1 MKYLAIPAL
10 ALCTISLVGCGPMG
24 SGPMPPR
31 LDPEQQKNIDDS
43 WNKALSPPNNLDNQA
58 ILDALI
64 LTSAYEIGVDR
75 LMFRSEKALSGG
87 TVVMEVHFDRA
98 KPNDDRFELKILDK
112 TGRELRHVVYNR
124 EQVETTYKELNDKKF
139 AGPRGGNDPP
149 LAPDEGKKR
158 EEVQKRIAAVE
169 QIFPKRDEPQQPNK

>member
-31 LDPEQQKNIDDS
+31 LDADQQKSIDDS
-43 WNKALSPPNNLDNQA
+43 WNKALTPPNNLDNQA
-58 ILDALI
+58 ILDALV
-64 LTSAYEIGVDR
+64 LTHAYEIGVDR
-75 LMFRSEKALSGG
+75 LTFRSEKAFSGG
-87 TVVMEVHFDRA
+87 TVVMEIHFDRA

-112 TGRELRHVVYNR
+112 TGVQVRHIVYNR
-124 EQVETTYKELNDKKF
+124 EQVEGTYKELNDKKF

-149 LAPDEGKKR
+149 LAPDEEKKR
-158 EEVQKRIAAVE
+158 EDVQKRIAAVE
-169 QIFPKRDEPQQPNK
+169 KMFPKRDEAQDANK